1 MLLANHTV
9 HVTTEANAS
18 PTMTAWTTMSAVK
31 NIDQGERS
39 RGRWLLPMTGR
50 VDGAGGEAGAPS
62 WACTAIAATT
72 RIPRPR
78 RPRQSVALP
87 GILPRDAL
95 FVAM

>member
-1 MLLANHTV
+1 MLLASHTV
-9 HVTTEANAS
+9 QVTTDAKAS
-18 PTMTAWTTMSAVK
+18 PTMTACTTMSAVK

-50 VDGAGGEAGAPS
+50 ADGAGGEAGTPS
-62 WACTAIAATT
+62 WACTATAATT
-72 RIPRPR
+72 RRIRAR

-95 FVAM
+95 IVAM